1 MAIKRNIVEEKVEP
15 VVVEEKPKTT
25 TYVVNALLNFRAKPD
40 GEILSTLKKGTEIEV
55 ETNGKLGK
63 WAKTT
68 VDGQTGYVMTQ
79 FISIK

>member
-1 MAIKRNIVEEKVEP
+1 MAIKRNIVEEKVVEP

-55 ETNGKLGK
+55 EGKPGK
-63 WAKTT
+63 WARAT

-79 FISIK
+79 FISVK